1 MKKIEIPQTD
11 EFQTF
16 RPDESLRS
24 FFVDSIVDIF
34 SEPRLP
40 VRSKRHFDF
49 DKLFEGFEPFQPFDP
64 AESEDVNTVVDNGAN
79 DSDTT
84 LINNG
89 TNDSDTTLIDNNA
102 TIPADTVNDTIESST
117 TEDNEQEEFRPRP
130 PRAYDHISFNMGRSI
145 LRVSVKFV
153 GGMIDLA
160 DFDPR
165 VRKVNATSVKSDV
178 DIIGNDSDNS
188 LKGGKGDD
196 TLIGGEGNDTLTG
209 GSGENTFVYE
219 TGDDVITDYTA
230 KKDKIQIAADGLTDV
245 TAKGSSVVFTFE
257 EGGTLTIKNGQNKN
271 ITLVDEDDNEITEK
285 FTLKNIDR
293 AEELLADLWFTP
305 EVENFA
311 NEGDQQFDSILED
324 DEDYSSI
331 VEPEEQLTNSFTK
344 GNKFKPVLTYGR
356 GGKERN

>member
-1 MKKIEIPQTD
+1 MKKVEIPQTD

-16 RPDESLRS
+16 RIDDARQS
-24 FFVDSIVDIF
+24 FSVDSLVDIF
-34 SEPRLP
+34 SAPRIP

-49 DKLFEGFEPFQPFDP
+49 DKLFEDFDVFQPFDP
-64 AESEDVNTVVDNGAN
+64 VKIEDENSAIDNEA
-79 DSDTT
+79 
-84 LINNG
+84 
-89 TNDSDTTLIDNNA
+89 NDSDTTLIDNNA
-102 TIPADTVNDTIESST
+102 TIPTDTADDTIESST
-117 TEDNEQEEFRPRP
+117 NEGDEQEQFRPRP
-130 PRAYDHISFNMGRSI
+130 PRVYDHISFNMGRSI
-145 LRVSVKFV
+145 LRASVKFV

-245 TAKGSSVVFTFE
+245 TAKGSNVVFTFE
-257 EGGTLTIKNGQNKN
+257 EGGTLTIKNGKNKN

-331 VEPEEQLTNSFTK
+331 GEPEEQLTNSFTK

-356 GGKERN
+356 SGKERN